1 MIFVNPDCF
10 EGYRFPSMG
19 MLYIAAS
26 LERRGLPVSYID
38 ANYEPGWRERLARE
52 APAHEWIGITANA
65 LSIGPALEV
74 ASLIREHYKDKKI
87 IMGGPYPAIRYDEL
101 IPEYADAVAV
111 GEAEE
116 TCLELASGVPLEQI
130 AGLAFAQNGG
140 VKFNGRRPLI
150 ENLDSLPFPAWH
162 LGDVNKYRLDHTKH
176 NPVLPIVTSRG
187 CPFNCIFCS
196 SDITFGNRIRYRS
209 VESVL
214 EEMDELIYRH
224 GAREIHTWDDNLTLK
239 RERAMEL
246 CEGIIKRGYRGISFM
261 VPSGIKPDIGDY
273 EMFRMMKRAGFYA
286 ICIAVETGDK
296 EIMKKLGKKVDVS
309 KVPGVIAAA
318 RKAGILMNGFFMLG
332 LPYDTE
338 ETMRRNIEHARSLPL
353 HQAMF
358 FITIPFPGTDL
369 HDMVKEKGRF
379 LFHNDRKLYEQGF
392 FLGRAAYEMP
402 GQFDGAT
409 LEEMFKLANRRFYFR
424 PRTLLV
430 LFFKRMHSIR
440 HLLYLA
446 AKFFKVVFKGRQF

>member
-1 MIFVNPDCF
+1 
-10 EGYRFPSMG
+10 
-19 MLYIAAS
+19 MLYIAAT
-26 LERRGLPVSYID
+26 LERRGVPVVYID
-38 ANYEPGWRERLARE
+38 ANYEPDWRERLARE
-52 APAHEWIGITANA
+52 APAHEWIGITANV
-65 LSIGPALEV
+65 LSIGPAIAV
-74 ASLIREHYKDKKI
+74 SRHIRERHKDMKI
-87 IMGGPYPAIRYDEL
+87 VMGGPYPAVCYADL
-101 IPEYADAVAV
+101 IPEHADACAV

-116 TCLELASGVPLEQI
+116 TCVELAAGVPPERI
-130 AGLAFAQNGG
+130 AGLAFAGNGG
-140 VKFNGRRPLI
+140 AVFNGRRPLI
-150 ENLDSLPFPAWH
+150 EDLDALPFPAWH
-162 LGDVNKYRLDHTKH
+162 LGDVKKYTLGHTKN

-209 VESVL
+209 VERVL

-239 RERAMEL
+239 RDRAMEL
-246 CEGIIKRGYRGISFM
+246 FEGIIKRGYRGISFM
-261 VPSGIKPDIGDY
+261 VPSGIKPDVGDY
-273 EMFRMMKRAGFYA
+273 EMFKTMRRAGFYA
-286 ICIAVETGDK
+286 ACIAVETGDQ

-309 KVPGVIAAA
+309 KVRGVIAAA

-369 HDMVKEKGRF
+369 HDLVKESGRF
-379 LFHNDRKLYEQGF
+379 LFHNDRNLYEQGY

-402 GQFDGAT
+402 GQFDAAT
-409 LEEMFKLANRRFYFR
+409 LEEMFKLANRRFYYR
-424 PRTLLV
+424 PVTLAA
-430 LFFKRMHSIR
+430 LFFKRIFGIR
-440 HLLYLA
+440 HFFYLII
-446 AKFFKVVFKGRQF
+446 KFLKVVFKGRQF